1 MKKFF
6 DFINERRYLV
16 YIFMGIIL
24 FTMVFKSQ
32 VVILTYGEEYTVR
45 LEYTMY
51 GYCIRAAA
59 DKKAAE
65 PVVYNDFYIGSSIS
79 NSVKKAVT
87 QLENLSDTDETV
99 MIKAMGFPRNNEK
112 LEAEIK
118 HILEETGRTVEL
130 LDNAISK

>member
-1 MKKFF
+1 
-6 DFINERRYLV
+6 
-16 YIFMGIIL
+16 MGIIL